1 MRTNYKWCI
10 PSQREERKPFEEEY
24 QIVEQDSRQWGGT
37 WNNGN
42 AGDTKEGVSYPIG
55 ISMNDLN
62 IFNDMP
68 DSVVLYFASICR
80 INIANKEKQNNEIG
94 SSY

>member
-1 MRTNYKWCI
+1 
-10 PSQREERKPFEEEY
+10 
-24 QIVEQDSRQWGGT
+24 
-37 WNNGN
+37 
-42 AGDTKEGVSYPIG
+42 
-55 ISMNDLN
+55 MNDLN